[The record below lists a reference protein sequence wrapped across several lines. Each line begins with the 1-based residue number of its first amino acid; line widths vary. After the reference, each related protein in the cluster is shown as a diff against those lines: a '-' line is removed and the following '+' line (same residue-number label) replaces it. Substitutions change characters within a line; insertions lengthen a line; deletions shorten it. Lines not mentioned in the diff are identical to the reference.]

1 VTLSEEKVDESLE
14 VEVLRAS
21 LSDAFRMTGLF
32 AWAGV
37 IVGEVEAVV

>member
-1 VTLSEEKVDESLE
+1 MDETFE

-21 LSDAFRMTGLF
+21 LSDALRMTGLF